1 MFITGVERR
10 RRLRQQYQREQL
22 IQLWRITVLLGL
34 ATGLGLLLLR
44 LGWTLRGP
52 SQVRIEGNLNLSAET
67 IFQAAGLRF
76 PQLLLDLDPHQIEQR
91 LVRNLPITSADV
103 ERYLLPCNL
112 NIRLTERSPIARAT
126 RIGIHG
132 KEEHGLIG
140 HAGYWMPLHIVHRG
154 KQLSS
159 QIVVQGW
166 QLGQRNR
173 IGKILGQRDELGIP
187 LHEILIQPDGS
198 INLIVEGLGLIHLGQ
213 NPDHLEQ
220 QLEAVRQ
227 IGQNLPDRWRGE
239 FVNALDLRNPSEPE
253 LQISGPAKTPTN
265 KDP

>member
-1 MFITGVERR
+1 M
-10 RRLRQQYQREQL
+10 
-22 IQLWRITVLLGL
+22 
-34 ATGLGLLLLR
+34 LLLR
-44 LGWTLRGP
+44 LGWILRGP

-140 HAGYWMPLHIVHRG
+140 HTGYWMPLHIVHRG

-159 QIVVQGW
+159 QIFVQGW

-213 NPDHLEQ
+213 DPDHLEQ

-253 LQISGPAKTPTN
+253 LQISGLAKTPTN